1 MKIPEMMNRDEL
13 SRTLWGFRYEFMV
26 AGIFSMVANLLMLTP
41 TIYML
46 QVYDRVMLS
55 QSTGTLIAVSLITLF
70 FFGVLTFAE
79 WSRSKLLV
87 SSGVR
92 LDELLSKRLFHASY
106 EAYLNPEVSNPSRS
120 FNDLTEVR
128 QFLTGNGIF
137 AFFDAPWA
145 PIYIGV
151 LFMLHPWLG
160 VMAIF
165 FGLVQAVLAW
175 WGSQATKPAQAEA
188 SKSQQDVG
196 GYLQSKFRNA
206 EVIESMGMVSHLYR
220 RWSERN
226 AKAMGS
232 ALNAQAVAGRVV
244 AWSKFVRYTQ
254 QSLALGG
261 GALLVIRGELSPGAM
276 IAANVLTT
284 RALAPIDLMVG
295 TWTGFLSAKEAYVR
309 LRDLLQAH
317 PLRNK
322 EPMGVVPKG
331 DVALKDVVASAPGR
345 KEPILKGVSA
355 IMPAGTVTVV
365 LGASGSGKSTLA
377 RVLLGI
383 WPHTG
388 GEVLL
393 DGQPILNWDR
403 MELGPHIGYLPQDIE
418 LFDGTIAENIA
429 RAGQVV
435 SEKVIAAAEASGL
448 HQMILRF
455 PKGYDTPMGEAGG
468 LLSGGQRQRIG
479 LARALYGEPALVVL
493 DEPNANLDDEGEN
506 ALVRAVQGL
515 KAKGKTVVLISHRPG
530 IVGVADRLLIL
541 HQGTVQASGPRDGV
555 LAALQQQREAAQAAQ
570 TAQVAPPAA
579 PAAASEPATP
589 PAPSA
594 DGNPSS
600 NS

>member
-1 MKIPEMMNRDEL
+1 MKTPEIFNRNEL
-13 SRTLWGFRYEFMV
+13 SRTLWEFRYEFVV
-26 AGIFSMVANLLMLTP
+26 AGVFSMVANLLMLTP
-41 TIYML
+41 TVYML

-55 QSTGTLIAVSLITLF
+55 QSMGTLMAVSLITLF

-92 LDELLSKRLFHASY
+92 MDELLSKRLFHASY
-106 EAYLNPEVSNPSRS
+106 DAYLNPAVKNPSRA

-145 PIYIGV
+145 PIYIAV

-160 VMAIF
+160 VMAIGF
-165 FGLVQAVLAW
+165 AAIQASLAW
-175 WGSQATKPAQAEA
+175 WGSNASKPAQAVA
-188 SKSQQDVG
+188 SKSQQDAG
-196 GYLQSKFRNA
+196 SYLQSKFRNA
-206 EVIESMGMVSHLYR
+206 EVIESMGMLSHLYR
-220 RWSERN
+220 RWAEQNTR
-226 AKAMGS
+226 AMGH
-232 ALNAQAVAGRVV
+232 ALNAQDVSGRVV
-244 AWSKFVRYTQ
+244 AWSKFIRYTQ

-261 GALLVIRGELSPGAM
+261 GALLVIQGELSPGAM
-276 IAANVLTT
+276 IAANVLMT

-295 TWTGFLSAKEAYVR
+295 TWPGFLSAKEAFVR
-309 LRDLLQAH
+309 LRDLLEAH
-317 PLRNK
+317 PLRVKN
-322 EPMGVVPKG
+322 ELTMVPKG
-331 DVALKDVVASAPGR
+331 DVVLKEVVASAPGR
-345 KEPILKGVSA
+345 KEPILKGISA

-383 WPHTG
+383 WPHDKG
-388 GEVLL
+388 DVLL
-393 DGQPILNWDR
+393 DGEPILKWDR
-403 MELGPHIGYLPQDIE
+403 MGLGPHIGYLPQDIE

-493 DEPNANLDDEGEN
+493 DEPNANLDDEGEA
-506 ALVRAVQGL
+506 ALVRAVQVM

-555 LAALQQQREAAQAAQ
+555 LAALQKQREEIAQASQIAQ
-570 TAQVAPPAA
+570 
-579 PAAASEPATP
+579 ATTE
-589 PAPSA
+589 ANKTS
-594 DGNPSS
+594 DGTPS

>member
-1 MKIPEMMNRDEL
+1 MKTPEIFNRNEL
-13 SRTLWGFRYEFMV
+13 SRILWEFRYEFVV
-26 AGIFSMVANLLMLTP
+26 AGVFSMIANLLMLTP

-55 QSTGTLIAVSLITLF
+55 QSMGTLMAVSLITLF

-92 LDELLSKRLFHASY
+92 MDELLSKRLFHASY
-106 EAYLNPEVSNPSRS
+106 DAYLNPAVKNPSRA

-145 PIYIGV
+145 PIYIAV
-151 LFMLHPWLG
+151 LFLLHPWLG
-160 VMAIF
+160 VMAIGF
-165 FGLVQAVLAW
+165 AAVQASLAW
-175 WGSQATKPAQAEA
+175 WGSNASKPAQAVA
-188 SKSQQDVG
+188 SKSQQDAG
-196 GYLQSKFRNA
+196 SYLQSKFRNA
-206 EVIESMGMVSHLYR
+206 EVIESMGMLSHLYR
-220 RWSERN
+220 RWAEQNTR
-226 AKAMGS
+226 AMGH
-232 ALNAQAVAGRVV
+232 ALNAQEVSGRVV
-244 AWSKFVRYTQ
+244 AWSKFIRYTQ

-261 GALLVIRGELSPGAM
+261 GALLVIQGELSPGAM
-276 IAANVLTT
+276 IAANVLMT

-295 TWTGFLSAKEAYVR
+295 TWPGFLSAKEAFVR
-309 LRDLLQAH
+309 LRNLLEAH
-317 PLRNK
+317 PLRVKN
-322 EPMGVVPKG
+322 ELSIVPKG
-331 DVALKDVVASAPGR
+331 DVVLKEVVASAPGR
-345 KEPILKGVSA
+345 KEPILKGISA
-355 IMPAGTVTVV
+355 LMPAGTVTVV

-383 WPHTG
+383 WPHEKG
-388 GEVLL
+388 AVLL
-393 DGQPILNWDR
+393 DGEPILKWDR
-403 MELGPHIGYLPQDIE
+403 MGLGPHIGYLPQDIE

-455 PKGYDTPMGEAGG
+455 PKGYDTPMGEAGS

-493 DEPNANLDDEGEN
+493 DEPNANLDDEGEA
-506 ALVRAVQGL
+506 ALVRAVQVM
-515 KAKGKTVVLISHRPG
+515 KSKGKTVVLISHRPG

-555 LAALQQQREAAQAAQ
+555 LAALQKQREEIAQASQIAQ
-570 TAQVAPPAA
+570 ANTAANKT
-579 PAAASEPATP
+579 S
-589 PAPSA
+589 
-594 DGNPSS
+594 DGTHS

>member
-1 MKIPEMMNRDEL
+1 MKTPEIFNRNEL
-13 SRTLWGFRYEFMV
+13 SRILWKFRYEFVV
-26 AGIFSMVANLLMLTP
+26 AGVFSMVANLLMLTP

-55 QSTGTLIAVSLITLF
+55 QNMGTLMAVSLITLF

-92 LDELLSKRLFHASY
+92 MDELLSKRLFHASY
-106 EAYLNPEVSNPSRS
+106 DAYLNPAVKNPSRA

-145 PIYIGV
+145 PIYIAV

-160 VMAIF
+160 VMAIGF
-165 FGLVQAVLAW
+165 AAVQASLAW
-175 WGSQATKPAQAEA
+175 WGSNASKPAQAVA
-188 SKSQQDVG
+188 SKSQQDAG
-196 GYLQSKFRNA
+196 SYLQSKFRNA
-206 EVIESMGMVSHLYR
+206 EVIESMGMLSHLYR
-220 RWSERN
+220 RWAEQNTR
-226 AKAMGS
+226 AMGH
-232 ALNAQAVAGRVV
+232 ALNAQEVSGRVV
-244 AWSKFVRYTQ
+244 AWSKFIRYTQ

-261 GALLVIRGELSPGAM
+261 GALLVIQGELSPGAM
-276 IAANVLTT
+276 IAANVLMT

-295 TWTGFLSAKEAYVR
+295 TWPGFLSAKEAFVR
-309 LRDLLQAH
+309 LRDLLEAH
-317 PLRNK
+317 PLRVKN
-322 EPMGVVPKG
+322 ELSIVPKG
-331 DVALKDVVASAPGR
+331 DVVLKEVVASAPGR
-345 KEPILKGVSA
+345 KEPILKGISA
-355 IMPAGTVTVV
+355 LMPAGTVTVV

-383 WPHTG
+383 WPHEKG
-388 GEVLL
+388 DVLL
-393 DGQPILNWDR
+393 DGEPILKWDR
-403 MELGPHIGYLPQDIE
+403 MGLGPHIGYLPQDIE

-455 PKGYDTPMGEAGG
+455 PKGYDTPMGEAGS

-493 DEPNANLDDEGEN
+493 DEPNANLDDEGEA
-506 ALVRAVQGL
+506 ALVRAVQVM
-515 KAKGKTVVLISHRPG
+515 KSKGKTVVLISHRPG

-555 LAALQQQREAAQAAQ
+555 LAALQKQREEIAQASQIAQ
-570 TAQVAPPAA
+570 ANTEANKP
-579 PAAASEPATP
+579 SDGTP
-589 PAPSA
+589 
-594 DGNPSS
+594 S

>member
-1 MKIPEMMNRDEL
+1 MKTPEIFNRNEL
-13 SRTLWGFRYEFMV
+13 SRILWEFRYEFVV
-26 AGIFSMVANLLMLTP
+26 AGVFSMVANLLMLTP

-55 QSTGTLIAVSLITLF
+55 QSMGTLMAVSLITLF

-92 LDELLSKRLFHASY
+92 MDELLSKRLFHASY
-106 EAYLNPEVSNPSRS
+106 DAYLNPAVKNPSRA

-145 PIYIGV
+145 PIYIAV
-151 LFMLHPWLG
+151 LFLLHPWLG
-160 VMAIF
+160 VMAILF
-165 FGLVQAVLAW
+165 AAVQASLAW
-175 WGSQATKPAQAEA
+175 WGSNASKPAQAVA
-188 SKSQQDVG
+188 SKSQQDAG
-196 GYLQSKFRNA
+196 SYLQSKFRNA
-206 EVIESMGMVSHLYR
+206 EVIESMGMLSHLYR
-220 RWSERN
+220 RWAEQNTR
-226 AKAMGS
+226 AMGH
-232 ALNAQAVAGRVV
+232 ALNAQDVTGRVV
-244 AWSKFVRYTQ
+244 AWSKFIRYTQ

-261 GALLVIRGELSPGAM
+261 GALLVIQGELSPGAM
-276 IAANVLTT
+276 IAANVLMT

-295 TWTGFLSAKEAYVR
+295 TWPGFLSAKEAFVR
-309 LRDLLQAH
+309 LRDLLEAH
-317 PLRNK
+317 PLRVKN
-322 EPMGVVPKG
+322 ELTMVPKG
-331 DVALKDVVASAPGR
+331 DVVLKELVASAPGR
-345 KEPILKGVSA
+345 KEPILKGISA

-383 WPHTG
+383 WPHEKG
-388 GEVLL
+388 DVLL
-393 DGQPILNWDR
+393 DGEPILKWDR
-403 MELGPHIGYLPQDIE
+403 MGLGPHIGYLPQDIE

-493 DEPNANLDDEGEN
+493 DEPNANLDDEGEA
-506 ALVRAVQGL
+506 ALVRAVQVM

-555 LAALQQQREAAQAAQ
+555 LAALQKQREEIAQASQIAQ
-570 TAQVAPPAA
+570 
-579 PAAASEPATP
+579 ATTE
-589 PAPSA
+589 ANKTS
-594 DGNPSS
+594 DGTPS

>member
-1 MKIPEMMNRDEL
+1 MKTPEIFNRNEL
-13 SRTLWGFRYEFMV
+13 SRILWEFRYEFVV
-26 AGIFSMVANLLMLTP
+26 AGVFSMVANLLMLTP

-55 QSTGTLIAVSLITLF
+55 QSMGTLMAVSLITLF

-92 LDELLSKRLFHASY
+92 MDELLSKRLFHASY
-106 EAYLNPEVSNPSRS
+106 DAYLNPAVKNPSRA

-145 PIYIGV
+145 PIYIAV

-160 VMAIF
+160 VMAIGF
-165 FGLVQAVLAW
+165 AAVQASLAW
-175 WGSQATKPAQAEA
+175 WGSNASKPAQAVA
-188 SKSQQDVG
+188 SKSQQDAG
-196 GYLQSKFRNA
+196 SYLQSKFRNA
-206 EVIESMGMVSHLYR
+206 EVIESMGMLSHLYR
-220 RWSERN
+220 RWAEQNTR
-226 AKAMGS
+226 AMGH
-232 ALNAQAVAGRVV
+232 ALNAQEVSGRVV
-244 AWSKFVRYTQ
+244 AWSKFIRYTQ

-261 GALLVIRGELSPGAM
+261 GALLVIQGELSPGAM
-276 IAANVLTT
+276 IAANVLMT

-295 TWTGFLSAKEAYVR
+295 TWPGFLSAKEAFVR
-309 LRDLLQAH
+309 LRNLLEAH
-317 PLRNK
+317 PLRVKN
-322 EPMGVVPKG
+322 ELSIVPKG
-331 DVALKDVVASAPGR
+331 DVVLKEVVASAPGR
-345 KEPILKGVSA
+345 KEPILKGISA
-355 IMPAGTVTVV
+355 LMPAGTVTVV
-365 LGASGSGKSTLA
+365 LGASGSGKSTFA

-383 WPHTG
+383 WPHEKG
-388 GEVLL
+388 DVLL
-393 DGQPILNWDR
+393 DGEPILKWDR
-403 MELGPHIGYLPQDIE
+403 MGLGPHIGYLPQDIE
-418 LFDGTIAENIA
+418 LFDGTIPENIA

-455 PKGYDTPMGEAGG
+455 PKGYDTPMGEAGS

-493 DEPNANLDDEGEN
+493 DEPNANLDDEGEA
-506 ALVRAVQGL
+506 ALVRAVQVM
-515 KAKGKTVVLISHRPG
+515 KSKGKTVVLISHRPG

-555 LAALQQQREAAQAAQ
+555 LAALQKQREEIAQASQIAQ
-570 TAQVAPPAA
+570 ANTEANKT
-579 PAAASEPATP
+579 SDGTP
-589 PAPSA
+589 
-594 DGNPSS
+594 S

>member
-1 MKIPEMMNRDEL
+1 MKTPEIFNRNEL
-13 SRTLWGFRYEFMV
+13 SRTLWEFRFEFVV
-26 AGIFSMVANLLMLTP
+26 AGVFSMIANLLMLTP
-41 TIYML
+41 TVYML
-46 QVYDRVMLS
+46 QVYDRVMQS
-55 QSTGTLIAVSLITLF
+55 QSMGTLMAVSLITLF
-70 FFGVLTFAE
+70 FFGVLSFAE

-92 LDELLSKRLFHASY
+92 MDEMLSKRLFHACY
-106 EAYLNPEVSNPSRS
+106 EAYLNPEVKNPSRA

-145 PIYIGV
+145 PIYIAV

-160 VMAIF
+160 VMAIAF
-165 FGLVQAVLAW
+165 AAIQASLAW
-175 WGSQATKPAQAEA
+175 WGSNASKPAQAVA
-188 SKSQQDVG
+188 SKSQQDAG
-196 GYLQSKFRNA
+196 SYLQSKFRNA
-206 EVIESMGMVSHLYR
+206 EVIESMGMLSHLYR
-220 RWSERN
+220 RWADQNSR
-226 AKAMGS
+226 AIGHS
-232 ALNAQAVAGRVV
+232 LNAHDVSGRVV

-276 IAANVLTT
+276 IAANVLMT

-295 TWTGFLSAKEAYVR
+295 TWPGFLSAKDAFVR
-309 LRDLLQAH
+309 LRDLLAAH
-317 PLRNK
+317 PLREK
-322 EPMGVVPKG
+322 QELTVVPKG
-331 DVALKDVVASAPGR
+331 DVVLKEVIASAPGR
-345 KEPILKGVSA
+345 NEPILKGISA
-355 IMPAGTVTVV
+355 MMPAGTVTVV

-383 WPHTG
+383 WPHDK

-393 DGQPILNWDR
+393 DGDPIFKWDR
-403 MELGPHIGYLPQDIE
+403 MSLGPHIGYLPQDIE

-455 PKGYDTPMGEAGG
+455 PKGYDTPMGEAGS

-493 DEPNANLDDEGEN
+493 DEPNANLDDEGEA
-506 ALVRAVQGL
+506 ALVRAVQVM

-555 LAALQQQREAAQAAQ
+555 LAALQKQREAA
-570 TAQVAPPAA
+570 T
-579 PAAASEPATP
+579 
-589 PAPSA
+589 
-594 DGNPSS
+594 S

>member
-1 MKIPEMMNRDEL
+1 MKILELFNRDEL

-26 AGIFSMVANLLMLTP
+26 AGVFSLVANLLMLTP

-55 QSTGTLIAVSLITLF
+55 QSMGTLTAVSLITLF

-87 SSGVR
+87 SAGVR
-92 LDELLSKRLFHASY
+92 LDGMLSKRLFHASY
-106 EAYLNPEVSNPSRS
+106 DAYLNPEISNPSRS
-120 FNDLTEVR
+120 FNDLTELR
-128 QFLTGNGIF
+128 QFLTGNGIL

-145 PIYIGV
+145 PIYIAV

-160 VMAIF
+160 FMAIG
-165 FGLVQAVLAW
+165 FGAVQAVLAW
-175 WGSQATKPAQAEA
+175 WGSKAAKPAQAAA
-188 SKSQQDVG
+188 SKSQLEVS

-206 EVIESMGMVSHLYR
+206 EVIESMGMVGHLYR
-220 RWSERN
+220 KWAERN
-226 AKAMGS
+226 VRAMGAS
-232 ALNAQAVAGRVV
+232 LNAQAVTGRVV

-261 GALLVIRGELSPGAM
+261 GALLVIQGELSPGAM
-276 IAANVLTT
+276 IAANVLMT

-295 TWTGFLSAKEAYVR
+295 TWAGFLGAKDAYAR
-309 LRDLLQAH
+309 LRDLLEAH

-322 EPMGVVPKG
+322 APMGVKPKG
-331 DVALKDVVASAPGR
+331 NVVLKDVVASAPGR
-345 KEPILKGVSA
+345 KEPILKGVSV

-377 RVLLGI
+377 RVLMGV
-383 WPHTG
+383 WPHSA

-393 DGQPILNWDR
+393 DGQAILNWDR

-429 RAGQVV
+429 RAGQVGA
-435 SEKVIAAAEASGL
+435 EKVIAAADASGL

-479 LARALYGEPALVVL
+479 LARAMYGEPELVVL
-493 DEPNANLDDEGEN
+493 DEPNANLDDEGEA
-506 ALVRAVQGL
+506 ALVRAVQGM

-541 HQGTVQASGPRDGV
+541 HQGTVHASGPREGV
-555 LAALQQQREAAQAAQ
+555 LAALQQQREAVQAAQ
-570 TAQVAPPAA
+570 
-579 PAAASEPATP
+579 ATP
-589 PAPSA
+589 AVPSTSA
-594 DGNPSS
+594 DSADSNTSS
-600 NS
+600 NP

>member
-1 MKIPEMMNRDEL
+1 MKTPEIFNRNEL
-13 SRTLWGFRYEFMV
+13 SRTLWEFRYEFVV
-26 AGIFSMVANLLMLTP
+26 AGVFSMVANLLMLTP
-41 TIYML
+41 TVYML

-55 QSTGTLIAVSLITLF
+55 QSMGTLMAVSLITLF

-92 LDELLSKRLFHASY
+92 MDELLSKRLFHASY
-106 EAYLNPEVSNPSRS
+106 DAYLNPAVKNPSRA

-145 PIYIGV
+145 PIYIAV

-160 VMAIF
+160 VMAILF
-165 FGLVQAVLAW
+165 AAIQASLAW
-175 WGSQATKPAQAEA
+175 WGSNASKPAQAVA
-188 SKSQQDVG
+188 SKSQQDAG
-196 GYLQSKFRNA
+196 SYLQSKFRNA
-206 EVIESMGMVSHLYR
+206 EVIESMGMLSHLYR
-220 RWSERN
+220 RWAEQNTR
-226 AKAMGS
+226 AMGH
-232 ALNAQAVAGRVV
+232 ALNAQDVTGRVV
-244 AWSKFVRYTQ
+244 AWSKFIRYTQ

-261 GALLVIRGELSPGAM
+261 GALLVIQGELSPGAM
-276 IAANVLTT
+276 IAANVLMT

-295 TWTGFLSAKEAYVR
+295 TWPGFLSAKEAFVR
-309 LRDLLQAH
+309 LRDLLEAH
-317 PLRNK
+317 PLRVKN
-322 EPMGVVPKG
+322 ELTMVPKG
-331 DVALKDVVASAPGR
+331 DVVLKELVASAPGR
-345 KEPILKGVSA
+345 KEPILKGISA

-383 WPHTG
+383 WPHEKG
-388 GEVLL
+388 DVLL
-393 DGQPILNWDR
+393 DGEPILKWDR
-403 MELGPHIGYLPQDIE
+403 MGLGPHIGYLPQDIE

-493 DEPNANLDDEGEN
+493 DEPNANLDDEGEA
-506 ALVRAVQGL
+506 ALVRAVQVM

-555 LAALQQQREAAQAAQ
+555 LAALQKQREEIAQASQIAQ
-570 TAQVAPPAA
+570 ANTQANKT
-579 PAAASEPATP
+579 SDGTP
-589 PAPSA
+589 
-594 DGNPSS
+594 S